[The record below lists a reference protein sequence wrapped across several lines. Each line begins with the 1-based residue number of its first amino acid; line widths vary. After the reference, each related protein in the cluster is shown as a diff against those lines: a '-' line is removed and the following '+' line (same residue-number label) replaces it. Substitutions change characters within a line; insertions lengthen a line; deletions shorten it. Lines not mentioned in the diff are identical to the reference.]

1 MKKIILVIMILFVQ
15 VSFAQKY
22 IIKDKVDTLS
32 LKVPSALPTEV
43 GQVPMY
49 FTQGMS
55 FEKVYTQDQV
65 DNKEQNVLSLVNRDY
80 ASKTSYEELSNLIR
94 ALQDSITA
102 LRNSIGIITPTFPDV
117 PTGLIAT
124 GRTTDIMVKWD
135 SAAVDSYAVF
145 YSPTNPAT
153 GEGNWYTL
161 DYIAEGAGDDTVY
174 YHTGISSNT
183 VFYYHVKSVIGG
195 VFSNAS
201 QIDSAFIY
209 EAPTVNN
216 WKYVSLNGDGDRSGI
231 DSANAFSIGAI
242 SGLVAGDT
250 LVFLGGTY
258 TTGLTVNF
266 SGTANNLIT
275 LMPSYTNGVTFSNI
289 TTAFYTTNSY
299 LKIKGFNFNACGTA
313 VIIRNGGNVIYL
325 EGLTSTK
332 QRGAKGIEING
343 YNASGLLTIDS
354 VFIVDCNL
362 AADSQI
368 NTQTDVIEIKNAD
381 NIFIDGNIIRQENIV
396 GTQHN
401 DAIQTIAP
409 MGNITVVNN
418 KISQVKADD
427 SQGGMTHTPIDGKRY
442 IIYNNAIHS
451 TGNGTP
457 LWSYEGS
464 YPSMGRVYLIHNTFY
479 NSGAV
484 SGGYINQAA
493 VLVADSIY
501 CKNNVLVSGGVGA
514 INLDTAKTNYFDS
527 DYNLFYSSDVRYPIV
542 LNGYGKTLAYW
553 QAYWLG
559 QDANSI
565 NSNPLFTSTSNSYTG
580 LTLQALSPAKNAG
593 TNLQAL
599 IESFGLE
606 WKTIEG
612 TVRDATPDLGA
623 Y

>member
-1 MKKIILVIMILFVQ
+1 MKKIILLLILLTCAN
-15 VSFAQKY
+15 FAQT
-22 IIKDKVDTLS
+22 IIKDKLDTLA
-32 LKVPSALPTEV
+32 LKTPSTVPTEV
-43 GQVPMY
+43 GQVGM
-49 FTQGMS
+49 FINGAMS
-55 FEKVYTQDQV
+55 FEKVYTQSQV
-65 DNKEQNVLSLVNRDY
+65 DNKDQDILTLVNRDY
-80 ASKTSYEELSNLIR
+80 TTRTEYEELRLLIE

-102 LRNSIGIITPTFPDV
+102 LRSSIGFITPTFPDA
-117 PTGLIAT
+117 IN
-124 GRTTDIMVKWD
+124 
-135 SAAVDSYAVF
+135 YF
-145 YSPTNPAT
+145 
-153 GEGNWYTL
+153 
-161 DYIAEGAGDDTVY
+161 
-174 YHTGISSNT
+174 
-183 VFYYHVKSVIGG
+183 
-195 VFSNAS
+195 NAS
-201 QIDSAFIY
+201 QDGSNIKFKWTKYDLLVVADSFEVVWSNQDPNFGGEPVTYSDFTTDTFHVITSPPTNTVYWGWVKAWKNSTASNTSPVDSAFVY
-209 EAPTVNN
+209 EAPTINN
-216 WKYVSLNGDGDRSGI
+216 WKYVSQAGNGDKSGI
-231 DSANAFSIGAI
+231 DSANAFAI
-242 SGLVAGDT
+242 NAITGLVAGDT
-250 LVFLGGTY
+250 LAFLGGTY
-258 TTGLTVNF
+258 TTGLTISS
-266 SGTANNLIT
+266 SGNATNSIVW
-275 LMPSYTNGVTFSNI
+275 MPSYTDGVVFNDI
-289 TTAFYTTNSY
+289 TTAIYTTSSY
-299 LKIKGFNFNACGTA
+299 IKIKGFNFNACGTA
-313 VIIRNGGNVIYL
+313 VSIRNGGNVIHL
-325 EGLTSTK
+325 EDLTSTK

-354 VFIVDCNL
+354 VFIVDCNIV
-362 AADSQI
+362 ADSQI

-381 NIFIDGNIIRQENIV
+381 NIFIDGNILKQENIV

-409 MGNITVVNN
+409 MGNITLVNN
-418 KISQVKADD
+418 KISQLKADN

-442 IIYNNAIHS
+442 IIYNNVIHS

-484 SGGYINQAA
+484 SGGYINQAV
-493 VLVADSIY
+493 VLVADSVY

-514 INLDTAKTNYFDS
+514 INLDTIKTNYFDS
-527 DYNLFYSSDVRYPIV
+527 NYNLFYSSDVRYPIV

-606 WKTIEG
+606 WKTING
-612 TVRDATPDLGA
+612 TVRDATPDMGA